1 MRGKEYSEEGEGMGD
16 KYTDEYFEELKYA
29 NQWRPQSTH
38 SSSAHSSSAQSINS
52 SAMKHQ
58 SMDALFYEK
67 EEEEPGEVED
77 ESAVVSVKN
86 DGQNDPDLSVKS
98 ETQSSQSR
106 PKSAD
111 PRRKSTG
118 EIFNFSS
125 FNFITIIF

>member
-1 MRGKEYSEEGEGMGD
+1 MRGKEYSEEGEGMVD

-38 SSSAHSSSAQSINS
+38 SSSAHSSSAQSVNS
-52 SAMKHQ
+52 NTIKHQ

-67 EEEEPGEVED
+67 EEEEPGAVED

-98 ETQSSQSR
+98 GTQSSQSR

-118 EIFNFSS
+118 EIFDFS
-125 FNFITIIF
+125 ILIFLRT